1 MLFSCV
7 IFSFFFVKK
16 KWEEKR
22 MGKKWENFQKFSF
35 SFKKEKKAKKK
46 RPLLF
51 SPLSE
56 YTPLARSL
64 ARSLTTTRF

>member
-22 MGKKWENFQKFSF
+22 MGKKWEKFQKFSF

-51 SPLSE
+51 SPLS
-56 YTPLARSL
+56 
-64 ARSLTTTRF
+64 

>member
-1 MLFSCV
+1 
-7 IFSFFFVKK
+7 
-16 KWEEKR
+16 

-35 SFKKEKKAKKK
+35 SFKKEKVKKK

-56 YTPLARSL
+56 YTLTRSL
-64 ARSLTTTRF
+64 ARSLTHYYAFLVYVLCFLPTRDERL

>member
-1 MLFSCV
+1 VFKLDVLDYSFRVLF
-7 IFSFFFVKK
+7 FPFFFVGKK
-16 KWEEKR
+16 QWEEKR

-51 SPLSE
+51 SPLS
-56 YTPLARSL
+56 
-64 ARSLTTTRF
+64 